1 MVKWLGVFFRRF
13 FASQYKRSTLPNGP
27 KVMAGGSLSPRGDWR
42 MPADA
47 LAAPWLAELEQLEAN
62 LNGLEPTPNRPEPD
76 PSATEPDLGLQ
87 DEGTPEA

>member
-1 MVKWLGVFFRRF
+1 
-13 FASQYKRSTLPNGP
+13 
-27 KVMAGGSLSPRGDWR
+27 

-87 DEGTPEA
+87 DDGTPEA